1 MGGGVSAQR
10 ESSFAGAG
18 GLEIFWRAWLP
29 DGDARAAVV
38 IAHGAGEHSGRYAHV
53 AQRLVDEGY
62 AVYAIEH
69 RGHGR
74 SQGPR
79 ALIDRIDNA
88 VADLDKLVVLAGDSH
103 PGEPLFLLGH
113 SMGGTIAL
121 SYTLAHQQR
130 LSGLVLSGPLA
141 ALEAVP
147 APLRMTARTLSVL
160 APRTPLIAI
169 DASLISRDPAVVADY
184 RADPLVHNGK
194 LPARTVV
201 ELAGAIEGFPEAV
214 AAITVPTLIMYG
226 TDDGLCPP
234 QGSVMLSQR
243 IGSSDKTL
251 KPYQGLY
258 HEILNEPEREQVLD
272 DLCAWLSAR
281 VAQPA
286 GAVTPSDNRQP
297 LK

>member
-1 MGGGVSAQR
+1 VTAPR

-18 GLEIFWRAWLP
+18 GLEIFWRAWL
-29 DGDARAAVV
+29 GDSDTKAVVV

-53 AQRLVDEGY
+53 AQRLVDEGF

-88 VADLDKLVVLAGDSH
+88 VADLDKLVVLAADAN
-103 PGEPLFLLGH
+103 PGAPLFLLGH

-121 SYTLAHQQR
+121 SYALAHQRR
-130 LSGLVLSGPLA
+130 LAGLVLSGPLA

-147 APLRMTARTLSVL
+147 APMRMAARTLSVL

-169 DASLISRDPAVVADY
+169 DSSQVSRDPAVVSDY
-184 RADPLVHNGK
+184 QADPLVHHGK

-201 ELAGAIEGFPEAV
+201 ELAGAIEAFPDGV
-214 AAITVPTLIMYG
+214 GSITVPTLIMYG

-234 QGSVMLSQR
+234 EGSVMLSER

-251 KPYQGLY
+251 TAYQGMY

-272 DLCAWLSAR
+272 DLCSWLSAR
-281 VAQPA
+281 IGQPA
-286 GAVTPSDNRQP
+286 EAVTPSENRQP

>member
-1 MGGGVSAQR
+1 MSAQR
-10 ESSFAGAG
+10 ESSLRGRG

-29 DGDARAAVV
+29 DGDATAVVV
-38 IAHGAGEHSGRYAHV
+38 IAHGAGEHSGRYTHV

-62 AVYAIEH
+62 AVYAVEH

-79 ALIDRIDNA
+79 ALIDRIEHA
-88 VADLDKLVVLAGDSH
+88 VADLDKLVALAAEEHSGA
-103 PGEPLFLLGH
+103 PVFLLGH
-113 SMGGTIAL
+113 SMGGTIAV
-121 SYTLAHQQR
+121 SYALAHQQR
-130 LSGLVLSGPLA
+130 LAGLVLSGPLA

-147 APLRMTARTLSVL
+147 APMRLTARTLSAV

-169 DASLISRDPAVVADY
+169 DASLVSRDPAVVGDY
-184 RADPLVHNGK
+184 RSDPLVHHGK

-201 ELAGAIEGFPEAV
+201 ELAGAIEAFPEAV
-214 AAITVPTLIMYG
+214 GTITVPTLIMYG
-226 TDDGLCPP
+226 TDDGLCSP
-234 QGSVMLSQR
+234 QGSVMLSER

-251 KPYQGLY
+251 KAYQGLY

-272 DLCAWLSAR
+272 DLCAWLSLR

-286 GAVTPSDNRQP
+286 GVASPSENRQP

>member
-1 MGGGVSAQR
+1 VSAQR
-10 ESSFAGAG
+10 ESSLPGAG
-18 GLEIFWRAWLP
+18 GLEIYWRAWLP
-29 DGDARAAVV
+29 DGDPRAVVV

-103 PGEPLFLLGH
+103 PRVPLFLLGH

-169 DASLISRDPAVVADY
+169 DASQVSRDPAVVSNY
-184 RADPLVHNGK
+184 QSDPLVHHGK

-201 ELAGAIEGFPEAV
+201 ELAGAIEAFPDAV
-214 AAITVPTLIMYG
+214 AAITVPALIMYG

-234 QGSVMLSQR
+234 QGSVMLSER

-251 KPYQGLY
+251 TPYQGLY

>member
-1 MGGGVSAQR
+1 MTAQR
-10 ESSFAGAG
+10 ESSFAGTG
-18 GLEIFWRAWLP
+18 GVEIFWRAWLP
-29 DGDARAAVV
+29 DGDPGAVVV
-38 IAHGAGEHSGRYAHV
+38 IAHGAGEHSGRYTHV

-88 VADLDKLVVLAGDSH
+88 VADLDGLVLLASDPH
-103 PGEPLFLLGH
+103 PGAPVFLLGH

-121 SYTLAHQQR
+121 SYALAHQER
-130 LSGLVLSGPLA
+130 LAGLVLSGPLA
-141 ALEAVP
+141 ALETVP
-147 APLRMTARTLSVL
+147 APMRMTARTLSVL

-169 DASLISRDPAVVADY
+169 DSSLVSRDPAVVSDY
-184 RADPLVHNGK
+184 RSDPLVHHGK

-201 ELAGAIEGFPEAV
+201 ELAGAIEAFPGAV
-214 AAITVPTLIMYG
+214 GAITVPTLIMYG

-234 QGSVMLSQR
+234 QGSVMLSER
-243 IGSSDKTL
+243 IGSPDKTL
-251 KPYQGLY
+251 KAYQGLY
-258 HEILNEPEREQVLD
+258 HEILCEPERDQVLD
-272 DLCAWLSAR
+272 DLCSWLSAR

-286 GAVTPSDNRQP
+286 DSVTPSENRQP

>member
-1 MGGGVSAQR
+1 VTVQR

-18 GLEIFWRAWLP
+18 GLETFWRTWLP
-29 DGDARAAVV
+29 DGRADGVV
-38 IAHGAGEHSGRYAHV
+38 VVAHGAGEHSGRYAHV
-53 AQRLVDEGY
+53 AQRLVGEGY
-62 AVYAIEH
+62 AIYAIEH

-88 VADLDKLVVLAGDSH
+88 VADVDKLVALAAEAH
-103 PGEPLFLLGH
+103 PDAPLFLLGH

-121 SYTLAHQQR
+121 SYALAHQQR
-130 LSGLVLSGPLA
+130 LAGLVLSGPLA

-147 APLRMTARTLSVL
+147 APMRLTARALSVL

-169 DASLISRDPAVVADY
+169 DPSLISRDPAVVADY
-184 RADPLVHNGK
+184 QSDPLVHHGK

-201 ELAGAIEGFPEAV
+201 ELAGAIESFPEAV

-234 QGSVMLSQR
+234 QGSVMLSER

-251 KPYQGLY
+251 KAYQGLY
-258 HEILNEPEREQVLD
+258 HEILNEPERDQVLD
-272 DLCAWLSAR
+272 DLCAWLSAH

-286 GAVTPSDNRQP
+286 DAVTPSENRQP

>member
-1 MGGGVSAQR
+1 VRS

-29 DGDARAAVV
+29 DGDARAVVV
-38 IAHGAGEHSGRYAHV
+38 IAHGAGEHSGRYTHV

-88 VADLDKLVVLAGDSH
+88 VADLDKLVVAAGDAH
-103 PGEPLFLLGH
+103 PGVPLFLLGH
-113 SMGGTIAL
+113 SMGGTLAV
-121 SYTLAHQQR
+121 SYALAHQQR
-130 LSGLVLSGPLA
+130 VAGLVLSGPLA

-147 APLRMTARTLSVL
+147 APMRMTARTLSVL
-160 APRTPLIAI
+160 APRAPLIAI
-169 DASLISRDPAVVADY
+169 DSSLVSRDPAVVDDY
-184 RADPLVHNGK
+184 RADPLVHHGK

-201 ELAGAIEGFPEAV
+201 ELAGAIEAFPGAV
-214 AAITVPTLIMYG
+214 GSITVPTLIMYG

-243 IGSSDKTL
+243 IGSADKEL
-251 KPYQGLY
+251 KAYQGLY
-258 HEILNEPEREQVLD
+258 HEILNEPERDQVLD

-281 VAQPA
+281 VAQPVD
-286 GAVTPSDNRQP
+286 AVTPSENRQP

>member
-1 MGGGVSAQR
+1 VSAQR

-18 GLEIFWRAWLP
+18 GLEIFWQTWQP
-29 DGDARAAVV
+29 DGDPRAVVV

-79 ALIDRIDNA
+79 ALIDRVDNA
-88 VADLDKLVVLAGDSH
+88 VADLDKLVALAADAH
-103 PGEPLFLLGH
+103 PGAPVFLLGH
-113 SMGGTIAL
+113 SMGGTISL
-121 SYTLAHQQR
+121 SYALAHQQR
-130 LSGLVLSGPLA
+130 LAGLVLSGPLA

-147 APLRMTARTLSVL
+147 APMRLTARTLSAI

-169 DASLISRDPAVVADY
+169 DATQVSRDPAVVGDYQADG
-184 RADPLVHNGK
+184 LVHHGK

-201 ELAGAIEGFPEAV
+201 ELADAIEAFPEAV

-226 TDDGLCPP
+226 TDDGLCLP
-234 QGSVMLSQR
+234 QGSVMLSER
-243 IGSSDKTL
+243 IGSPDKTL
-251 KPYQGLY
+251 KAYQGLY

-272 DLCAWLSAR
+272 DLCSWLSAR

-286 GAVTPSDNRQP
+286 GAVTPSENRQP

>member
-1 MGGGVSAQR
+1 VTAQR
-10 ESSFAGAG
+10 ESSFAGAD
-18 GLEIFWRAWLP
+18 GLEIFWQTWQP
-29 DGDARAAVV
+29 DVDASAVVV
-38 IAHGAGEHSGRYAHV
+38 IAHGAGEHSDRYAHV
-53 AQRLVDEGY
+53 AQRLVHEGY

-79 ALIDRIDNA
+79 ALIDRIANA
-88 VADLDKLVVLAGDSH
+88 VADLDKLVTLAAEAH
-103 PGEPLFLLGH
+103 PGAPVFLVGH
-113 SMGGTIAL
+113 SMGATISL
-121 SYTLAHQQR
+121 SYALAHQRR
-130 LSGLVLSGPLA
+130 LAGLILSGPLA

-147 APLRMTARTLSVL
+147 APMRLTARTLSAL

-169 DASLISRDPAVVADY
+169 DATLVSRDPAVVRDY
-184 RADPLVHNGK
+184 QSDPLVHHGK

-201 ELAGAIEGFPEAV
+201 ELADAIEAFPEAV

-234 QGSVMLSQR
+234 RGSVMLSER
-243 IGSSDKTL
+243 IGSRDKTL
-251 KPYQGLY
+251 KAYQGLY

-272 DLCAWLSAR
+272 DLCSWLSAR

-286 GAVTPSDNRQP
+286 GAATPSENRQP

>member
-1 MGGGVSAQR
+1 VTAQR
-10 ESSFAGAG
+10 ESSFAGAD
-18 GLEIFWRAWLP
+18 GLEIFWQTWQP
-29 DGDARAAVV
+29 DGDPRAVVV
-38 IAHGAGEHSGRYAHV
+38 IAHGAGEHSGRYVHV
-53 AQRLVDEGY
+53 AQRLVHGGY

-79 ALIDRIDNA
+79 ALIDRIANA
-88 VADLDKLVVLAGDSH
+88 VADLDKLVTLAAEAH
-103 PGEPLFLLGH
+103 PVAPVFLVGH
-113 SMGGTIAL
+113 SMGATISL
-121 SYTLAHQQR
+121 SYALAHQRR
-130 LSGLVLSGPLA
+130 LVGLILSGPLA

-147 APLRMTARTLSVL
+147 APMRLTARTLSAL

-169 DASLISRDPAVVADY
+169 DATLVSRDPAVVRDY
-184 RADPLVHNGK
+184 QSDPLVHHGK

-201 ELAGAIEGFPEAV
+201 ELADAIEAFPEAV

-234 QGSVMLSQR
+234 RGSVMLSER
-243 IGSSDKTL
+243 IGSPDKTL
-251 KPYQGLY
+251 KAYQGLY

-272 DLCAWLSAR
+272 DLCSWLSAR

-286 GAVTPSDNRQP
+286 GAVTPSENRQP